1 MDARFSLGGALT
13 VSEDVV
19 SANRRS
25 VGVGGRSH
33 AHAILASP
41 VIVVTTP
48 VGRGGYGDHVIRTAA
63 VGIVIDFDLS
73 GNSRRDD
80 G

>member
-1 MDARFSLGGALT
+1 MDTTLGLRGALT

-19 SANRRS
+19 SANWS
-25 VGVGGRSH
+25 SIGIGGRSH

-48 VGRGGYGDHVIRTAA
+48 VGRGSYGNHVIRTAA
-63 VGIVIDFDLS
+63 VGIVIDFNFS